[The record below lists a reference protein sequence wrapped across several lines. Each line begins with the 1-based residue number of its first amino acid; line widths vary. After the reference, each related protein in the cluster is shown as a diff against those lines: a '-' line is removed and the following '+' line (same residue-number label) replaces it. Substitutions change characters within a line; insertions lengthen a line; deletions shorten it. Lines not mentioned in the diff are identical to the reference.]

1 MFRNIDSINRIVLH
15 KVRNTVGVSD
25 LTFYESRCRLDGKI
39 YILKIYTNSTLLS
52 DPILR
57 PNSLMLILEDVP
69 KHSIYPYLIA

>member
-39 YILKIYTNSTLLS
+39 YILKILHKLHATIRSN
-52 DPILR
+52 
-57 PNSLMLILEDVP
+57 P
-69 KHSIYPYLIA
+69 KT